1 VSPKQLAFD
10 LEHRP
15 ALGEDDF
22 LIAPCNAEAVA
33 WIDRFP
39 DWPSQAL
46 VISGQTGAGKTHL
59 ARVFMAKVHAV
70 EISSQTLRNN
80 AAPVLPVAAAV
91 VIEDADAMAGDIV
104 AEEALF
110 HLYNQAKEHNTALLL
125 TAKSPASR
133 WPIKLADLSSRLRT
147 ASSIEISGPDDA
159 LLAAILVKLFADRQI
174 TIDHAVLDYVVPRIE
189 RSFAALQEFVA
200 MADKKALE
208 DKRRV
213 TVPLAR
219 AVLQPQ
225 GQLPHLE

>member
-1 VSPKQLAFD
+1 MSPKQLAFD

-46 VISGQTGAGKTHL
+46 VISGQIGAGKTHL

-91 VIEDADAMAGDIV
+91 VIEDADALADDIV

>member
-1 VSPKQLAFD
+1 MSPKQLVFD

-15 ALGEDDF
+15 ALGEEDF
-22 LIAPCNAEAVA
+22 LIAPCNADAVS

-39 DWPSQAL
+39 DWPAQVL
-46 VISGQTGAGKTHL
+46 VISGQSGAGKTHL
-59 ARVFMAKVHAV
+59 ARVFMAKVNAV
-70 EISSQTLRNN
+70 ELPSRMLRDN
-80 AAPVLPVAAAV
+80 AAPIIPDAVA
-91 VIEDADAMAGDIV
+91 VIIENADELAGDAT

-110 HLYNQAKEHNTALLL
+110 HLYNQARERGIALLL
-125 TAKSPASR
+125 TARTPASR

-174 TIDHAVLDYVVPRIE
+174 VIDHAVLDYVVPRIE
-189 RSFAALQEFVA
+189 RSFAALQDFVA
-200 MADKKALE
+200 LADKKALE

-225 GQLPHLE
+225 EVQQHQA

>member
-1 VSPKQLAFD
+1 MSQQLAFD

-15 ALGEDDF
+15 ALGEEDF
-22 LIAPCNAEAVA
+22 LVAPCNAEAVN

-39 DWPSQAL
+39 DWPTHTL
-46 VISGQTGAGKTHL
+46 IISGQPGAGKTHL
-59 ARVFMAKVHAV
+59 SRVFMAKTDAV
-70 EISSQTLRNN
+70 EMLCSSLREN
-80 AAPVLPVAAAV
+80 AVPVLPEAAAV
-91 VIEDADAMAGDIV
+91 VIENADTLAGNAI

-110 HLYNQAKEHNTALLL
+110 HLYNQARASGSALLL
-125 TAKSPASR
+125 TAGAPASR

-147 ASSIEISGPDDA
+147 APSVEISGPDDT

-189 RSFAALQEFVA
+189 RSFAALQTFVA
-200 MADKKALE
+200 AADKKALE
-208 DKRRV
+208 DKRRI

-225 GQLPHLE
+225 AELPHPD

>member
-1 VSPKQLAFD
+1 
-10 LEHRP
+10 
-15 ALGEDDF
+15 
-22 LIAPCNAEAVA
+22 
-33 WIDRFP
+33 
-39 DWPSQAL
+39 
-46 VISGQTGAGKTHL
+46 
-59 ARVFMAKVHAV
+59 MAKVHAV